1 MNEFNRLIKDNVID
15 KGKLIIKRS
24 SFLDVDKV
32 QAQFIS
38 KLFSNENIDFSNLTI
53 KDIAKT
59 ISISDESAEI
69 MTKDLISKGLI
80 GIVKSNSLEYRFN
93 YDLFIDKL
101 IESYIA
107 PNSNSSVEKKVDWTT
122 KTLDINFSN
131 SNINDLRKIIEANG
145 WENLKLVIQKL
156 LVIDNPTWHQ
166 LISMY
171 ESLGVKDNSKE
182 TELKKILDKNW
193 LED

>member
-1 MNEFNRLIKDNVID
+1 MDEFNRLIKDNVID
-15 KGKLIIKRS
+15 KEKLIIKRS

-53 KDIAKT
+53 KDIAKV
-59 ISISDESAEI
+59 ISISYESAEI
-69 MTKDLISKGLI
+69 MTKDLISKGLV
-80 GIVKSNSLEYRFN
+80 GIKNDNSEYRFDYN
-93 YDLFIDKL
+93 LFINKL
-101 IESYIA
+101 IESYVA
-107 PNSNSSVEKKVDWTT
+107 PNSNSSIEKRVDWTI
-122 KTLDINFSN
+122 KTLKINFSD
-131 SNINDLRKIIEANG
+131 SNINDLKKIIKANG

-156 LVIDNPTWHQ
+156 TMIDNPTWHQ

-171 ESLGVKDNSKE
+171 ESLGIKDNSKE
-182 TELKKILDKNW
+182 TELKNILDKNW